1 MKKLILLLAILSSS
15 FSFTQDLSSDFEDVK
30 YRNIGPFRG
39 GRSVSSVGVL
49 DNPQTYYMGTV
60 GGGLWKTINAGSEW
74 FNISDDYFKTSSVGA
89 IAVAESNS
97 KIIYV
102 GMGEHAPRG
111 VTTSYGDGVYKSTDA
126 GKTWKHLGLE
136 KTQQISRIVVHPEN
150 PDIVYIAAQ
159 GAING
164 PTKERGIYKSIDG
177 GNSWKNVLF
186 VNELSGAAELSL
198 DYNDPKVLYAAM
210 WEHQRLPWKVISG
223 GEGSGLYKSID
234 GGDSWFKMHN
244 GLPKEMGKMAIAV
257 SRANSNKVY
266 ALIESDSNKRLGGLF
281 VSNNAGKSWNKISE
295 FAELTSRAWY
305 YIEVFADPN
314 DENTVYVMSAR
325 AYRSI
330 DGGKNWER
338 FYSGHGDYQD
348 LWINPNN
355 SKNMIISD
363 DGGGEITFDYGKTWS
378 SLYNMPTAQFYRVN
392 VDNEFPYNLYG
403 GQQDNSTVKIASIGF
418 GSRQGG
424 INDKHWS
431 ASAGGESAFLAFD
444 PDDPSIVMGGSYLGS
459 INIYDTKAKARTKV
473 MIEPINYIGKASRD
487 MKYRFNWNAP
497 VIWSK
502 HEKNTFYHAAQH
514 LFKTQDFGRSW
525 TVVSPDLTRDEDE
538 KQGYGGGPYTN
549 EAVGA
554 ENYGTISYVIESPH
568 EPNTIYTGSDDG
580 LVHLTQDGGK
590 TWNNITPKNLKE
602 TIINAIDVSPHN
614 KGTVY
619 IATTRYKF
627 NDKTPGLYKSTNYGK
642 TWKEISGNIPYGAY
656 TRVIREDNV
665 RKDLLFAG
673 TELGVY
679 ISFNGGKEWEKF
691 NLNMPSLAVTDLMIK
706 HDDLIIATQ
715 GRSFWILDDMGLI
728 RQYDGSN
735 ETALFKPENL
745 IKGNWSS
752 QLNSNNKGFDGTSS
766 HSGVNPANGIVVY
779 YNINKDDVDKDIRIQ
794 IRDEKD
800 HLIREISNDINKNF
814 ISYNGGPS
822 KEPVLSNNIG
832 LNRFVWNTRHTSLP
846 GLPYAYIEGS
856 FGGHKAIPGKYK
868 VNLMIGNKN
877 FSSDFEIKSNPNYKI
892 TREEYSEFDKHAS
905 HMESQ
910 FTEMADYVNKNK
922 DLLDRL
928 SIVLKRIDDRDLI
941 RKGRGLYKKMKDWD
955 EKMMQRKSLAYD
967 DVENFPNKF
976 IADYLFIL
984 DEMKGDIPIVT
995 NGVINSMKRLDE
1007 KWMSLKDEI
1016 VQILNQDLKNYNKEL
1031 WANGIG
1037 AVN

>member
-1 MKKLILLLAILSSS
+1 M
-15 FSFTQDLSSDFEDVK
+15 
-30 YRNIGPFRG
+30 
-39 GRSVSSVGVL
+39 
-49 DNPQTYYMGTV
+49 
-60 GGGLWKTINAGSEW
+60 
-74 FNISDDYFKTSSVGA
+74 
-89 IAVAESNS
+89 
-97 KIIYV
+97 
-102 GMGEHAPRG
+102 
-111 VTTSYGDGVYKSTDA
+111 
-126 GKTWKHLGLE
+126 
-136 KTQQISRIVVHPEN
+136 
-150 PDIVYIAAQ
+150 
-159 GAING
+159 
-164 PTKERGIYKSIDG
+164 
-177 GNSWKNVLF
+177 
-186 VNELSGAAELSL
+186 
-198 DYNDPKVLYAAM
+198 
-210 WEHQRLPWKVISG
+210 
-223 GEGSGLYKSID
+223 
-234 GGDSWFKMHN
+234 
-244 GLPKEMGKMAIAV
+244 
-257 SRANSNKVY
+257 
-266 ALIESDSNKRLGGLF
+266 
-281 VSNNAGKSWNKISE
+281 
-295 FAELTSRAWY
+295 
-305 YIEVFADPN
+305 
-314 DENTVYVMSAR
+314 
-325 AYRSI
+325 
-330 DGGKNWER
+330 
-338 FYSGHGDYQD
+338 
-348 LWINPNN
+348 
-355 SKNMIISD
+355 
-363 DGGGEITFDYGKTWS
+363 
-378 SLYNMPTAQFYRVN
+378 
-392 VDNEFPYNLYG
+392 
-403 GQQDNSTVKIASIGF
+403 
-418 GSRQGG
+418 
-424 INDKHWS
+424 
-431 ASAGGESAFLAFD
+431 
-444 PDDPSIVMGGSYLGS
+444 
-459 INIYDTKAKARTKV
+459 
-473 MIEPINYIGKASRD
+473 
-487 MKYRFNWNAP
+487 
-497 VIWSK
+497 
-502 HEKNTFYHAAQH
+502 
-514 LFKTQDFGRSW
+514 
-525 TVVSPDLTRDEDE
+525 
-538 KQGYGGGPYTN
+538 
-549 EAVGA
+549 
-554 ENYGTISYVIESPH
+554 IESPH

-673 TELGVY
+673 TELGIY

-745 IKGNWSS
+745 IKGNWYS

-846 GLPYAYIEGS
+846 GLPYAYIEGG

-1016 VQILNQDLKNYNKEL
+1016 VQILNQDLKSYNKEL

>member
-177 GNSWKNVLF
+177 G
-186 VNELSGAAELSL
+186 
-198 DYNDPKVLYAAM
+198 
-210 WEHQRLPWKVISG
+210 
-223 GEGSGLYKSID
+223 
-234 GGDSWFKMHN
+234 DSWFKIHN

-281 VSNNAGKSWNKISE
+281 ISNNAGKSWNKISE

-305 YIEVFADPN
+305 YIEVFADPS

-363 DGGGEITFDYGKTWS
+363 DGGGEITFDYAKTWS
-378 SLYNMPTAQFYRVN
+378 SIYNMPTAQFYRVN

-745 IKGNWSS
+745 IKGNWYS

-779 YNINKDDVDKDIRIQ
+779 YNINKDDVDNDIRIQ

-1016 VQILNQDLKNYNKEL
+1016 VQILNQDLKSYNKEL